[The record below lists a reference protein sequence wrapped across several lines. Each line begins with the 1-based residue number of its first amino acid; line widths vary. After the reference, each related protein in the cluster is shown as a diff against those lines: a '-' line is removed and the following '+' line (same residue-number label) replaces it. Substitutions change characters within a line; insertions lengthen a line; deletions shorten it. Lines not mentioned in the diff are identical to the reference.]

1 MNTKEALL
9 DLLEKKRVI
18 YVNGKITPDTARE
31 FGLAVMWLNAQNSNE
46 IKLIIDSDGGSAAAG
61 LDMYDMINFS
71 KAPMTGIVY
80 GYASSMA
87 SVILQACDK
96 RYALPHA
103 NILIHY
109 LRTSEIPLNEIDE
122 DIEKALRFSRDR
134 QNSINGIYGQ
144 TTGRSLEEIQD
155 TLKKN
160 KMMTAQEAMEFGL
173 IDEIITTYDI

>member
-18 YVNGKITPDTARE
+18 YVHEKITPGMARE
-31 FGLAVMWLNAQNSNE
+31 FGFAVMWLNAQNSNE
-46 IKLIIDSDGGSAAAG
+46 IKIIIDSDGGSAAAG
-61 LDMYDMINFS
+61 LDMYDMIKFS
-71 KAPMTGIVY
+71 KAPVTGVVY

-109 LRTSEIPLNEIDE
+109 LKTYEIPLNEIDE
-122 DIEKALRFSRDR
+122 DIEKAIRFSRDR

-144 TTGRSLEEIQD
+144 TTGKSLEEIQEA
-155 TLKKN
+155 LKKGE
-160 KMMTAQEAMEFGL
+160 MMTAKEALEFGL
-173 IDEIITTYDI
+173 IDEIITSYDI